1 MFSGILHYLNPKLN
15 TCQEQLKIE
24 NQWSTLFNSG
34 SQRRNLKET
43 KEDGKKKKT
52 IYLLIVKQL
61 K

>member
-43 KEDGKKKKT
+43 KEDGKKKKQF
-52 IYLLIVKQL
+52 IY
-61 K
+61 